1 MLPLRS
7 HSLQVLGLGLEAMQA
22 DFGSFIRKEKRS
34 SSSSDKER
42 MNGGKGVTFWGSNTG
57 ALSLAS
63 RISTMAI
70 AVVLEPSPSMSVA
83 WMVSVYSGTLWGE
96 KESGSGSR

>member
-1 MLPLRS
+1 MLHLRS
-7 HSLQVLGLGLEAMQA
+7 HSLQLLGLGLEAMQV
-22 DFGSFIRKEKRS
+22 DFGSFIRKEKLNF
-34 SSSSDKER
+34 SSSDKER
-42 MNGGKGVTFWGSNTG
+42 MHEGKGVTFWGSNTG

-83 WMVSVYSGTLWGE
+83 WTVSVYSGTLWGE
-96 KESGSGSR
+96 KEGGSGSP